1 MLTKD
6 QFVKGLEP
14 LRCGICL
21 DDYSTEHVPVQLLC
35 GHIFGDH
42 CIVEQVEAEMPNSNR
57 CPLCRQ
63 ELFHQ
68 ENTPVYVSDESV
80 FDEADDEAEG
90 EEWEFDEERYQET
103 LAGLLHDSEPGMA
116 NLASSDLKM
125 LTDSEGRTYGL
136 APSVLHAETIATTRR
151 ERLNRQREF
160 RLEHAERRQDERRTT
175 VPKLPG
181 RTRTYNQIEA
191 SDVETDADWSG
202 SEYEPEEDN
211 DPADECEE

>member
-6 QFVKGLEP
+6 QFVQGLEP

-21 DDYSTEHVPVQLLC
+21 DDYSTEHVPVQLPC

-42 CIVEQVEAEMPNSNR
+42 CIVKQVEAEMPNNNR

-68 ENTPVYVSDESV
+68 EDTHAYISDDSEWG
-80 FDEADDEAEG
+80 DADDENEE

-116 NLASSDLKM
+116 HFAYSELNM
-125 LTDSEGRTYGL
+125 LTDSEGRTHDL
-136 APSVLHAETIATTRR
+136 APSALHAETIATTMR
-151 ERLNRQREF
+151 ERLNRQRDI
-160 RLEHAERRQDERRTT
+160 REHAARRRDGGRAT

-181 RTRTYNQIEA
+181 CTRTYNQIEA

-202 SEYEPEEDN
+202 SEYEPEGDN
-211 DPADECEE
+211 DPADEREE

>member
-1 MLTKD
+1 M
-6 QFVKGLEP
+6 P
-14 LRCGICL
+14 PIR
-21 DDYSTEHVPVQLLC
+21 HVPVQLPC

-42 CIVEQVEAEMPNSNR
+42 CIIKQVEAEMPNNNR

-68 ENTPVYVSDESV
+68 ETTPVYDSDEPE
-80 FDEADDEAEG
+80 FDDTDDEN
-90 EEWEFDEERYQET
+90 EEKKWEFDEERYQET
-103 LAGLLHDSEPGMA
+103 LAGLLHDSEPGTTHFVSSEL
-116 NLASSDLKM
+116 NILADP
-125 LTDSEGRTYGL
+125 EGRTNGL
-136 APSVLHAETIATTRR
+136 APSALRTKTIATTRR

-160 RLEHAERRQDERRTT
+160 REHADQRRDMGRVT

-211 DPADECEE
+211 DTADECEE

>member
-6 QFVKGLEP
+6 QFVQGLEP

-21 DDYSTEHVPVQLLC
+21 DDYSTEHVPVQLPC

-42 CIVEQVEAEMPNSNR
+42 CIVKQVEAEMPNNNR

-68 ENTPVYVSDESV
+68 EDTHVYISDDSEWG
-80 FDEADDEAEG
+80 DADDENEE
-90 EEWEFDEERYQET
+90 EEWDFDEERYQET
-103 LAGLLHDSEPGMA
+103 LAGLLQDSEP
-116 NLASSDLKM
+116 
-125 LTDSEGRTYGL
+125 
-136 APSVLHAETIATTRR
+136 APSALRAETIATTRR

-160 RLEHAERRQDERRTT
+160 REHAERRRDGGRVTI
-175 VPKLPG
+175 PKLPG